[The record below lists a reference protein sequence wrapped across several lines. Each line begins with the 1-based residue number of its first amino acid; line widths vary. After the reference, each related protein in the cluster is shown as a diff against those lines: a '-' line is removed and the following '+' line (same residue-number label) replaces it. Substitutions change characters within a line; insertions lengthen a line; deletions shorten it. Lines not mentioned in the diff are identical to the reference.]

1 MGNFMFN
8 LLAAIVV
15 DSVKSIEKIIE
26 ILPKDIMDENGNIK
40 SKSLYL
46 EDNNVFIQENLTHYA
61 LSKILPKEQF
71 EQIKSLTVKDNVI
84 YIVHSLLGL
93 IKITPH
99 SLEFKDE
106 YTLFDYTM
114 IIEQHVEQR
123 NRKLLLGFCAVLVG
137 GICLTLTSGLLGVG
151 ILAAGA
157 TYMAKAQ
164 LSHSE
169 YIGVNKKYYMPSL
182 LTIISDQSLTE
193 VEFIKSF
200 FNNPLSVSCNSKY
213 IVLNLSNVA
222 NNDLMF
228 IKEKIEEFLKLSFSE
243 NSSFLPI
250 GEKFGYTIKN
260 NQ

>member
-1 MGNFMFN
+1 MFN

-114 IIEQHVEQR
+114 TIEQHVEQR

-182 LTIISDQSLTE
+182 LNILSDQAHSE
-193 VEFIKSF
+193 ISFIQSF
-200 FNNPLSVSCNSKY
+200 FDNPLKLLCEEKY
-213 IVLNLSNVA
+213 LVVNLSGISTQE
-222 NNDLMF
+222 LIF
-228 IKEKIEEFLKLSFSE
+228 LKQKISEFLNYSFSE
-243 NSSFLPI
+243 NSNFLSI
-250 GEKFGYTIKN
+250 GEKLGYHVKSKN
-260 NQ
+260 TQ